1 MRMINMDKIAITPPR
16 TVIKPGINPPFNV
29 LAIIRDTVMPGVI
42 AIKIHEMIKPA
53 NEKDIVIGKTS
64 YENIQED

>member
-1 MRMINMDKIAITPPR
+1 MINMDKIAITPPR

-42 AIKIHEMIKPA
+42 AITIHEMIKPTK
-53 NEKDIVIGKTS
+53 E
-64 YENIQED
+64 